1 MELDLDEARDELDS
15 LNEKIADLVERRMDL
30 VVDVARY
37 KDENDMQ
44 IVDEEREAEVK
55 QEFENLFEERGLP
68 KQSGRE
74 LAEYLIQTAID
85 REEEILDREVER

>member
-1 MELDLDEARDELDS
+1 MELDLGEARDELDS

-55 QEFENLFEERGLP
+55 QEFENLFEERELP
-68 KQSGRE
+68 KQRGRE
-74 LAEYLIQTAID
+74 LAEYLIKTAID
-85 REEEILDREVER
+85 REEEILGREVER